1 MDKRSMSEI
10 VFRIVQSYRLA
21 MRSSLNAGE
30 IGLNAMH
37 VRCLSLID
45 KSDVCTAND
54 IVTALARDKAQ
65 IARLIKEMI
74 ERNWL
79 TKVANPEDKRSQ
91 LLSLT
96 EEGRALAK
104 SIAETQIKVMKKMQE
119 NLTAAQL
126 NEFSKTAD
134 LMAANLEKFNR

>member
-1 MDKRSMSEI
+1 MDKRSMSDI
-10 VFRIVQSYRLA
+10 IFRIVHSYRLA
-21 MRSSLNAGE
+21 MRSSLNASE

-45 KSDVCTAND
+45 RGEVCTAND
-54 IVTALARDKAQ
+54 IVTELARDKAQ

-104 SIAETQIKVMKKMQE
+104 LIAQTQIKVLKKMQE
-119 NLTAAQL
+119 NLTAEQL
-126 NEFSKTAD
+126 SEFSKAAEVI
-134 LMAANLEKFNR
+134 AANLEQFNQ